1 MSVRTQVA
9 DKLAT
14 DWTTIPELAGLH
26 VLATERS
33 LDAIHVDTALIR
45 QKSIGRAPA
54 APQGAQTVRLLLTL
68 ISAHED
74 MDRAADDLD
83 GYVEAALDYLP
94 KAFLHGDAD
103 AVAYADRLAYD
114 IPLTIT
120 AKKEA

>member
-1 MSVRTQVA
+1 MSVRKQVA
-9 DKLAT
+9 AKFAA
-14 DWTTIPELAGLH
+14 DWKTIPALAGLR
-26 VLATERS
+26 VVATEAD
-33 LDAIHVDTALIR
+33 LGAIHVDTALIR

-68 ISAHED
+68 VSAHED
-74 MDRAADDLD
+74 LDRAADDLD

-103 AVAYADRLAYD
+103 AVAYSDRLAYD

-120 AKKEA
+120 AKKD